1 MHFDAEFW
9 DTIAFIAFVG
19 LLGYFGLHKKVADAL
34 DKRRRAGEGAARR
47 SDLPAQ
53 GSRGFARLFCREEE
67 AGGRGSQGHLSPRRK
82 SKPNSSPRKPMPA
95 SPISSSRRTK
105 QAEDKIASA
114 ETQALAQVRDAAT
127 DAAAKAS
134 EIVLKTQAQG
144 AYGDELVEQGI
155 AGLKRLLH

>member
-9 DTIAFIAFVG
+9 DSVAFIVFAG
-19 LLGYFGLHKKVADAL
+19 LLGYFGLHKKIAEAL
-34 DKRRRAGEGAARR
+34 DARSAR
-47 SDLPAQ
+47 VKAQLDEAISLRKEAEDLLASFVEKKKQ
-53 GSRGFARLFCREEE
+53 AEEE
-67 AGGRGSQGHLSPRRK
+67 AKAIIAQAQVEAELIAEEAHVRVADFVQ
-82 SKPNSSPRKPMPA
+82 
-95 SPISSSRRTK
+95 RRTK

-114 ETQALAQVRDAAT
+114 ETQALAQVRNAAT

-134 EIVLKTQAQG
+134 EIVLKSQAQG

>member
-9 DTIAFIAFVG
+9 DFVAFVTFIG
-19 LLGYFGLHKKVADAL
+19 VFVYFGLHSKIAAALDARGARVKSQIDEAARLRQEAEDLLASFVQKKKEAEDEAKAIIAQAQVEAELIAKEAHERVADFV
-34 DKRRRAGEGAARR
+34 R
-47 SDLPAQ
+47 
-53 GSRGFARLFCREEE
+53 
-67 AGGRGSQGHLSPRRK
+67 
-82 SKPNSSPRKPMPA
+82 
-95 SPISSSRRTK
+95 RRTK

-134 EIVLKTQAQG
+134 EIVLKSQAKG
-144 AYGDELVEQGI
+144 SYGDTLVEQGI

>member
-9 DTIAFIAFVG
+9 DFIAFVVFVG
-19 LLGYFGLHKKVADAL
+19 LLGYFGLHKKIAGAL
-34 DKRRRAGEGAARR
+34 DARSAR
-47 SDLPAQ
+47 VKAQLDEAISLRKEAEDLLASFVEKKKQ
-53 GSRGFARLFCREEE
+53 AEEE
-67 AGGRGSQGHLSPRRK
+67 AKAIIAQAQVEAEIIAKEAHVRVADFVQ
-82 SKPNSSPRKPMPA
+82 
-95 SPISSSRRTK
+95 RRTK

-114 ETQALAQVRDAAT
+114 ETQALAQVRNAAT

-134 EIVLKTQAQG
+134 EIVLKSQAQG